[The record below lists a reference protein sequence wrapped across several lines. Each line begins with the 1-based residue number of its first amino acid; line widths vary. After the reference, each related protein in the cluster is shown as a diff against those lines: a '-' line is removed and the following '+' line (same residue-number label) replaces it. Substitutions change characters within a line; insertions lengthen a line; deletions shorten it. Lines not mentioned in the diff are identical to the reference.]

1 MVDRFAEP
9 GAGLVPGRVGQFGEV
24 VDGGFDDTHGS
35 GSLGMLNES
44 GRRAERRVC
53 RELKKQKPGAGPGF
67 CEAENEPYSAARAS
81 MSSAVSLK

>member
-1 MVDRFAEP
+1 MGVSLNERRLLGRSEP
-9 GAGLVPGRVGQFGEV
+9 G
-24 VDGGFDDTHGS
+24 
-35 GSLGMLNES
+35 
-44 GRRAERRVC
+44 C